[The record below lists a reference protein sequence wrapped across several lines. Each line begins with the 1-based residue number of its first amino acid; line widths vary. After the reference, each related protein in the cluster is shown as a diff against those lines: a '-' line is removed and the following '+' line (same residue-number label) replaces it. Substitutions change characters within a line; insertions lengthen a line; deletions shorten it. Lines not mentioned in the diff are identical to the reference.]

1 MLLEKAQMYFFC
13 LTKDK
18 ASAGGYLEK
27 DGAPR
32 HQRHLR
38 RGWKTMGLSC
48 VKRSFYIRW
57 ETGLKS
63 LPAQGSYS
71 FLRTELAPYPL
82 ERSSLPP
89 DSGFMSQTP
98 RVYAQAFLHPHP
110 VLVRSITALR
120 SPGVLRRPFFMLSSC
135 SPHFLSLLTCSC
147 PSTTASSHGIQG
159 EL

>member
-1 MLLEKAQMYFFC
+1 MHFFC

-18 ASAGGYLEK
+18 ASADGYLEK
-27 DGAPR
+27 EGAPR
-32 HQRHLR
+32 HQKHLR

-63 LPAQGSYS
+63 LPAQGSSS
-71 FLRTELAPYPL
+71 FLRTELAPSPL

-89 DSGFMSQTP
+89 HPGFMSQTP
-98 RVYAQAFLHPHP
+98 RVSVQAFLHPHP
-110 VLVRSITALR
+110 GLVRSITALR
-120 SPGVLRRPFFMLSSC
+120 SPGVPRRPFSFTLSSC
-135 SPHFLSLLTCSC
+135 SPRFLSLLTC
-147 PSTTASSHGIQG
+147 PFPFTTASSHGIQW